1 MTSSPEKAWRR
12 VETCMTEPE
21 TMLGEEFADVVAAA
35 AAAWKSVPVAGRVS
49 ETLSK

>member
-1 MTSSPEKAWRR
+1 
-12 VETCMTEPE
+12 MTEPE
-21 TMLGEEFADVVAAA
+21 TMLGEEFADVVVAAAA

>member
-1 MTSSPEKAWRR
+1 
-12 VETCMTEPE
+12 MTEPE
-21 TMLGEEFADVVAAA
+21 TMLGEEFADVVVVAA

>member
-1 MTSSPEKAWRR
+1 
-12 VETCMTEPE
+12 MTEPE

-35 AAAWKSVPVAGRVS
+35 AAAAWKSVPVAGRVS